1 MNCHRHSVEEVDLE
15 ETSSVHYYNT
25 HLDMFYLIVNETVDC
40 PPSTETT
47 FREKKMEAAVSVF
60 WSYFFASWSTR
71 KVMMSSRSLS
81 HPSPPPSPPDEC
93 NVLVG
98 FYSPRLSPP
107 SNLSASI
114 RRSCCVDN
122 LLTLGDY

>member
-81 HPSPPPSPPDEC
+81 HPSPPSSPPDEC
-93 NVLVG
+93 NVG
-98 FYSPRLSPP
+98 W
-107 SNLSASI
+107 SASI
-114 RRSCCVDN
+114 PPVFHRPRIYLRQSGVVVV
-122 LLTLGDY
+122 